1 MDQKRRRVSETEYTS
16 INYFSEHLK
25 LTQYFT
31 STALKKK
38 KKESDEKL
46 FFTDEC

>member
-1 MDQKRRRVSETEYTS
+1 MDQKRKRVSETEYTS

-38 KKESDEKL
+38 RE
-46 FFTDEC
+46 